1 MKKGTDTWPS
11 LTISLSPLFVSDI
24 SLSPSSGK
32 KSKESKNST
41 FETQSNFSLCRKMAS
56 PKQTDA
62 GTGDSK
68 FPDANVDLELNPG
81 KNKNFEEDSGPSLV
95 ATSKEIKVIFFF
107 FNSNPV
113 LICLYKT

>member
-1 MKKGTDTWPS
+1 
-11 LTISLSPLFVSDI
+11 
-24 SLSPSSGK
+24 
-32 KSKESKNST
+32 
-41 FETQSNFSLCRKMAS
+41 MAS
-56 PKQTDA
+56 PKQTEA

-68 FPDANVDLELNPG
+68 FPAANVDLELNPG